1 MLRRGTVKTDGTLA
15 TATMALDYTPCAWG
29 IMTQKGSRRVKNV
42 PESFTSNMVP
52 LSMNTKETMDN
63 T

>member
-1 MLRRGTVKTDGTLA
+1 
-15 TATMALDYTPCAWG
+15 MALDYTPSAWG
-29 IMTQKGSRRVKNV
+29 IMTQKDSRRVKNV

-52 LSMNTKETMDN
+52 LSMNTEDTMDN